1 MFSGISFQTVGE
13 AIENLRDDETVR
25 ARGTARR
32 SLPAD
37 RRFLDGTCS
46 DKMLAR

>member
-13 AIENLRDDETVR
+13 AIENLRDETVR
-25 ARGTARR
+25 ARETASR